1 MKITQFIRNLT
12 IYCCTFRL
20 NERLRW
26 NMLQTTVAITTAE
39 SACPV
44 IFAYEAFFKDIEK
57 CYLYSLSHSYHRCST
72 ERENMETNERRK
84 KKITAEILNLSWGKL
99 FFIIRPDKK
108 VCVMYTTN
116 GIITEVVECHECSNH
131 RRSEM
136 KYSSINKR
144 LLVSVG
150 WKGELVFQH
159 WYFCKEAN
167 RRHIERQIFFIVI
180 QIFRVASLSTL
191 ASNDIADSSVS
202 LLSLLSSAVVSYQRV
217 FLQPFWTFYFSRMKQ
232 QELIW
237 SIYSP
242 RVPDFCI

>member
-44 IFAYEAFFKDIEK
+44 IFAYEAFFKDIQK

-144 LLVSVG
+144 LFVSVG

-159 WYFCKEAN
+159 WYFCKEAS
-167 RRHIERQIFFIVI
+167 RCHIERQFFFIVI

-217 FLQPFWTFYFSRMKQ
+217 FLQPF
-232 QELIW
+232 
-237 SIYSP
+237 
-242 RVPDFCI
+242 

>member
-1 MKITQFIRNLT
+1 MKIIQFIRNLT

-20 NERLRW
+20 NERLRC

-44 IFAYEAFFKDIEK
+44 IFAYEAFFKDIQK
-57 CYLYSLSHSYHRCST
+57 CYLYSLSQSYHRCST
-72 ERENMETNERRK
+72 ERENMETNERRE
-84 KKITAEILNLSWGKL
+84 KKITAENLNLSWGKL

-116 GIITEVVECHECSNH
+116 DIITEVVECHECSNH

-144 LLVSVG
+144 LFVSVG
-150 WKGELVFQH
+150 WKGELVFRH

-167 RRHIERQIFFIVI
+167 RRHIERQIFFIY
-180 QIFRVASLSTL
+180 LSRTGL
-191 ASNDIADSSVS
+191 NFFQALFS
-202 LLSLLSSAVVSYQRV
+202 LLL
-217 FLQPFWTFYFSRMKQ
+217 K
-232 QELIW
+232 
-237 SIYSP
+237 
-242 RVPDFCI
+242 

>member
-12 IYCCTFRL
+12 IYCYTFRL

-44 IFAYEAFFKDIEK
+44 IFAYEAFFKDIQK
-57 CYLYSLSHSYHRCST
+57 CYLYSLSHSYHRCSS

-116 GIITEVVECHECSNH
+116 GIITEVVECHECSNL

-144 LLVSVG
+144 LFVSVG
-150 WKGELVFQH
+150 WKGELVFRH
-159 WYFCKEAN
+159 WYFCKEAK

-217 FLQPFWTFYFSRMKQ
+217 FLQPF
-232 QELIW
+232 
-237 SIYSP
+237 
-242 RVPDFCI
+242 

>member
-1 MKITQFIRNLT
+1 MSVWDET
-12 IYCCTFRL
+12 CCKVQLQSQPLRVPVPWYSPTKLFLKTFKSVICTACHTATTVVARKGKTW
-20 NERLRW
+20 RLRK
-26 NMLQTTVAITTAE
+26 E
-39 SACPV
+39 GK
-44 IFAYEAFFKDIEK
+44 KD
-57 CYLYSLSHSYHRCST
+57 
-72 ERENMETNERRK
+72 
-84 KKITAEILNLSWGKL
+84 LNLSWGKL
-99 FFIIRPDKK
+99 FFIIRLYKK

-144 LLVSVG
+144 LFVSVG
-150 WKGELVFQH
+150 WKGELVFRH
-159 WYFCKEAN
+159 CYFCKEAN

-217 FLQPFWTFYFSRMKQ
+217 FLQPF
-232 QELIW
+232 
-237 SIYSP
+237 
-242 RVPDFCI
+242 

>member
-1 MKITQFIRNLT
+1 MNITQFIRNLT
-12 IYCCTFRL
+12 IYCSTFRL

-44 IFAYEAFFKDIEK
+44 IFAYEAFFKDIQK

-144 LLVSVG
+144 LFVSVG

-159 WYFCKEAN
+159 WYFCKEAS
-167 RRHIERQIFFIVI
+167 RCHIERQFFFIVI

-217 FLQPFWTFYFSRMKQ
+217 FLQPF
-232 QELIW
+232 
-237 SIYSP
+237 
-242 RVPDFCI
+242 

>member
-1 MKITQFIRNLT
+1 
-12 IYCCTFRL
+12 
-20 NERLRW
+20 
-26 NMLQTTVAITTAE
+26 MLQTTVAITTAE

-144 LLVSVG
+144 LFVSVG
-150 WKGELVFQH
+150 
-159 WYFCKEAN
+159 
-167 RRHIERQIFFIVI
+167 
-180 QIFRVASLSTL
+180 
-191 ASNDIADSSVS
+191 
-202 LLSLLSSAVVSYQRV
+202 
-217 FLQPFWTFYFSRMKQ
+217 
-232 QELIW
+232 
-237 SIYSP
+237 
-242 RVPDFCI
+242 

>member
-12 IYCCTFRL
+12 IYCYIFRL

-26 NMLQTTVAITTAE
+26 NMLQTTIAITTAE

-44 IFAYEAFFKDIEK
+44 IFAYEAFFKDIQK

-99 FFIIRPDKK
+99 FFIIRPDRK

-144 LLVSVG
+144 LFVSVG
-150 WKGELVFQH
+150 WKGELVFRH
-159 WYFCKEAN
+159 CYFCKEAN
-167 RRHIERQIFFIVI
+167 RRHIERPIFFIVI

-217 FLQPFWTFYFSRMKQ
+217 FLQPF
-232 QELIW
+232 
-237 SIYSP
+237 
-242 RVPDFCI
+242 